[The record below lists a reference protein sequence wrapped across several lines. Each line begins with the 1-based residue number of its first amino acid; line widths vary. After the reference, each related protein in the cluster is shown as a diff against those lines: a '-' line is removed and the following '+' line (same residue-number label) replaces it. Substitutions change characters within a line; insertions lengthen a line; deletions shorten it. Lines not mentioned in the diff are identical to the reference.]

1 MATLQSDALLAV
13 LVVGGETSRVGRASR
28 SLALVAALLHGV
40 ALAIITVHQIH
51 LECGKKCELKKKTT
65 QNQSLKKNTQKRKK
79 TNETTMIDC
88 LSFVP
93 PHSLFQKHTHIHM
106 R

>member
-51 LECGKKCELKKKTT
+51 LECGKKCELKKK
-65 QNQSLKKNTQKRKK
+65 QRKISHSKK
-79 TNETTMIDC
+79 THKKERRQTK
-88 LSFVP
+88 P
-93 PHSLFQKHTHIHM
+93 Q
-106 R
+106 